1 MILAI
6 DTSTQW
12 MGIALLQDA
21 QILYEKVW
29 RTSRRHTVELAPA
42 IQEAVQDC
50 GLQISDLETIGV
62 ALGPGSFTSLRIG
75 LAVAK
80 GLALTQRIPVIGIP
94 SLDITA
100 AGLPA
105 QDIPLIAVLRAGR
118 ERLAAQTYQA
128 DNGRWKAA
136 GEISHHYR
144 AGVGNCHRQPHAGVR
159 RTRTGRTQDIGTP
172 LAQRPPARPGRL
184 RAPSGQIG
192 RADCRTLQSRPVR
205 RCSRF
210 SADLSAY
217 PQHACLKPGLS
228 ASRLFFYSGYR
239 KDER

>member
-29 RTSRRHTVELAPA
+29 RTKRRHTVELAPA

-50 GLQISDLETIGV
+50 GLQIKELEAIGV

-80 GLALTQRIPVIGIP
+80 GLALTQRAPVIGIP

-100 AGLPA
+100 ADG
-105 QDIPLIAVLRAGR
+105 DSRA
-118 ERLAAQTYQA
+118 RL
-128 DNGRWKAA
+128 
-136 GEISHHYR
+136 
-144 AGVGNCHRQPHAGVR
+144 
-159 RTRTGRTQDIGTP
+159 
-172 LAQRPPARPGRL
+172 
-184 RAPSGQIG
+184 
-192 RADCRTLQSRPVR
+192 
-205 RCSRF
+205 
-210 SADLSAY
+210 
-217 PQHACLKPGLS
+217 
-228 ASRLFFYSGYR
+228 
-239 KDER
+239 

>member
-50 GLQISDLETIGV
+50 GLQISDLEAIGV

-80 GLALTQRIPVIGIP
+80 GLALTQRIPVVGIP

-100 AGLPA
+100 AGLPVR
-105 QDIPLIAVLRAGR
+105 DVPLIAVLRAGR
-118 ERLAAQTYQA
+118 ERLAACTYLA
-128 DNGRWKAA
+128 ENDRWKSS
-136 GEISHHYR
+136 GEISITTPQELESAIDSPTLVCGELEPEER
-144 AGVGNCHRQPHAGVR
+144 RILERRWRNALLPDPADCVR
-159 RTRTGRTQDIGTP
+159 R
-172 LAQRPPARPGRL
+172 PARLAVLTAERFKAGQVDDVVTL
-184 RAPSGQIG
+184 APIYLH
-192 RADCRTLQSRPVR
+192 TLNTPALNQ
-205 RCSRF
+205 
-210 SADLSAY
+210 A
-217 PQHACLKPGLS
+217 
-228 ASRLFFYSGYR
+228 
-239 KDER
+239 